1 MKLDP
6 KFGNTYMGQ
15 KNASLY
21 NFRQEFYVRVS
32 FLDSFINSA
41 TFYLPTKKVILRSL
55 MDDLMK
61 YEILVM
67 KECDIQSKGGLSIE
81 TKYNVAGA
89 SGTLCG

>member
-6 KFGNTYMGQ
+6 KFGNTYMGLKKCFATQ
-15 KNASLY
+15 FSSRVLCG
-21 NFRQEFYVRVS
+21 VS
-32 FLDSFINSA
+32 FLDSFQKSA
-41 TFYLPTKKVILRSL
+41 TFLLANEKVILRSL